1 MAMSHKKLAQKRA
14 KHNLK
19 RKAKSNN
26 IIDRL
31 HRVYN
36 AIPDSQKTE
45 MPVAPNLSDQTTL
58 TL

>member
-1 MAMSHKKLAQKRA
+1 MSHKKLAQKRA

-19 RKAKSNN
+19 RKAKRNN

-45 MPVAPNLSDQTTL
+45 MPTPDILSDQTTL

>member
-1 MAMSHKKLAQKRA
+1 MSQKKLAQKRA

-19 RKAKSNN
+19 RKAKRNN
-26 IIDRL
+26 IIDRM

-45 MPVAPNLSDQTTL
+45 MPTPDKLSDQTTL

>member
-1 MAMSHKKLAQKRA
+1 MSHKKLAQKRA